1 VTVRNVEAAM
11 DEILAEYA
19 TTFCLRPVRRHEVR
33 SDDDSD
39 RGSVMWSIEQQT
51 MVELVHTQTGPDLIR
66 VHEIGLVRQLKNQLR
81 SGRVKVEYVL
91 KN

>member
-1 VTVRNVEAAM
+1 MAVRSVETAV

-19 TTFCLRPVRRHEVR
+19 TTFCLRPVRRQEAGPRIVW
-33 SDDDSD
+33 
-39 RGSVMWSIEQQT
+39 SVDEET
-51 MVELVHTQTGPDLIR
+51 MVEFVHTETGPDLVL
-66 VHEIGLVRQLKNQLR
+66 VHEIGLVRQLKKQLR